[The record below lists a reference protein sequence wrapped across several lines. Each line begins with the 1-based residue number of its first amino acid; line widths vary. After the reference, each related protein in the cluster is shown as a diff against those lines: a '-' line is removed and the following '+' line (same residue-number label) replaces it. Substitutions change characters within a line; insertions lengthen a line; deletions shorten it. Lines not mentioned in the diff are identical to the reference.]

1 MDLWSPLVRDIG
13 QPPGRVEEAFSHFK
27 AKGSPCVL
35 RWQEP
40 MLLIHWAGLQG
51 AFLEDNQLK
60 LTERNS
66 LCQKRPLSELKI
78 EQKLSPFVQTGL
90 DPFC

>member
-1 MDLWSPLVRDIG
+1 
-13 QPPGRVEEAFSHFK
+13 
-27 AKGSPCVL
+27 
-35 RWQEP
+35 

-66 LCQKRPLSELKI
+66 LCQKSPLSELKI